1 MIEYM
6 NIPALVCVSLLG
18 AGALAMIVG
27 SLLKMQ
33 WATEGKKTSLF
44 TYLLCLI
51 AMAGS
56 GWTWYDSIHKA
67 RALAEGNRY
76 TLATYEKVSGVI
88 KGGHKVRQ
96 FGFYVDGVKYNT
108 TTTYPKFLG
117 VSSPLRIIVR
127 YAVSNPEYN
136 KALGD
141 EFVPTWVLSPP
152 EKGWKQYPPA
162 IHWEGAML
170 DSVYMQSLQGN
181 N

>member
-1 MIEYM
+1 M

-67 RALAEGNRY
+67 RALAQSNRY
-76 TLATYEKVSGVI
+76 TLATYEKCRVSL
-88 KGGHKVRQ
+88 KGG
-96 FGFYVDGVKYNT
+96 T
-108 TTTYPKFLG
+108 
-117 VSSPLRIIVR
+117 R
-127 YAVSNPEYN
+127 YAS
-136 KALGD
+136 
-141 EFVPTWVLSPP
+141 
-152 EKGWKQYPPA
+152 
-162 IHWEGAML
+162 
-170 DSVYMQSLQGN
+170 SVFMWMG
-181 N
+181 